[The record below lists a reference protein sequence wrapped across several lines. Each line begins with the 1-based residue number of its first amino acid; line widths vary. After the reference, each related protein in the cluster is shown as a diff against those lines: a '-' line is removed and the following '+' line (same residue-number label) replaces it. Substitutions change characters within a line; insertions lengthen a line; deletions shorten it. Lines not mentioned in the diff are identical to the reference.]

1 MTIKFV
7 FVQLGSFTPNYLVGN
22 LKRLSMIFPN
32 NEIYLITN
40 NQELLQLSI
49 ENINIVKYS
58 ALSKHQLLL
67 DKLNSK
73 IDFREG
79 FWRVS
84 LERLLAFTKFQ
95 IHEKMDHLLHLESDV
110 LLFPNFPLELIRQQS
125 KLLWCQYNSKLDV
138 ASLLYSPN
146 FQSALYLQKEIENQ
160 LESNSSHTDMTLLSA
175 IRQDSGP
182 MISLFPSLPSA
193 ESVLINSKSNITLDS
208 RIHLSSQAK
217 IFGGIFDPAAIGV
230 WLLGKNLEN
239 TNAVSI
245 LHDRWI
251 IESGDSYV
259 DPSRIDFLFKPEG
272 LLVFIENGEQI
283 PIFNLHV
290 HSKDFKLLNLEWERE
305 IHKYV
310 KLSRDKLPIKKFN
323 IKIFIALVKLNFK
336 RKKLVEFIATMPWIY
351 SIRMKIRKTLRG

>member
-1 MTIKFV
+1 MAIKFV
-7 FVQLGSFTPNYLVGN
+7 FVQLGSFTPNYLAGN
-22 LKRLSMIFPN
+22 LKRLSIIFPN

-40 NQELLQLSI
+40 NKELLKLAIKNLS
-49 ENINIVKYS
+49 IVKYS
-58 ALSKHQLLL
+58 TSSKHELIL
-67 DKLNSK
+67 DKLSSK

-79 FWRVS
+79 FWRLS

-95 IHEKMDHLLHLESDV
+95 IQNKMDHLLHLESDV
-110 LLFPNFPLELIRQQS
+110 LIFPNIPLGLIQQQN

-146 FQSALYLQKEIENQ
+146 FQSASYLQQKIENH
-160 LESNSSHTDMTLLSA
+160 LELNKSHTDMTLLSS
-175 IRQDSGP
+175 IRRDSGP
-182 MISLFPSLPSA
+182 MISLFPSLSSA
-193 ESVLINSKSNITLDS
+193 ESHLVNPKSEITLDS
-208 RIHLSSQAK
+208 CIYLSSQSK

-259 DPSRIDFLFKPEG
+259 DPSRIDFLFKPGG
-272 LLVFIENGEQI
+272 LLVFIENGEEI

-290 HSKDFKLLNLEWERE
+290 HSKDFKLLNLDWERE
-305 IHKYV
+305 IDKYV
-310 KLSRDKLPIKKFN
+310 KLSRDKLPINWNFPIRFN
-323 IKIFIALVKLNFK
+323 FDMGIIQPIF
-336 RKKLVEFIATMPWIY
+336 P
-351 SIRMKIRKTLRG
+351 

>member
-1 MTIKFV
+1 MAINFV
-7 FVQLGSFTPNYLVGN
+7 FVQLGSFTPNYLDGN
-22 LKRLSMIFPN
+22 LKRLSIIFPK

-40 NQELLQLSI
+40 NQELLKLAI
-49 ENINIVKYS
+49 KNLNIVKYTTS
-58 ALSKHQLLL
+58 SKHELLL

-79 FWRVS
+79 FWRLS
-84 LERLLAFTKFQ
+84 LERLLALTKFQ
-95 IHEKMDHLLHLESDV
+95 IQNRMEHLLHLESDV
-110 LLFPNFPLELIRQQS
+110 LVFPNLPLDSIQQQN

-146 FQSALYLQKEIENQ
+146 FQSASYLQQKIEDH
-160 LESNSSHTDMTLLSA
+160 LELNNSHTDMTLLSS
-175 IRQDSGP
+175 IRQTSGK

-193 ESVLINSKSNITLDS
+193 ESHLINPKSQITFDS
-208 RIHLSSQAK
+208 RIYLSSQFK

-239 TNAVSI
+239 TKAMSI

-259 DPSRIDFLFKPEG
+259 DPSRVNFVFKPEG
-272 LLVFIENGEQI
+272 SLVFTENGEQI

-290 HSKDFKLLNLEWERE
+290 HSKDFKLLNIDWERE
-305 IHKYV
+305 IDKFI
-310 KLSRDKLPIKKFN
+310 KLSKNNAPIKKFK
-323 IKIFIALVKLNFK
+323 IKIFVKLIILNFK
-336 RKKLVEFIATMPWIY
+336 RKNLVEFIATLPWIY
-351 SIRMKIRKTLRG
+351 SIRMKIRKTFSN